1 MEEHFA
7 VSDLRWPMHASQN
20 SRASQACLVL
30 RNCRKY
36 VMPQRSLSRQI
47 KLSIF
52 DEPDLQPSRHNS
64 VLLVQPSGSWRKPDL
79 RNVGEVTVPDVD
91 SGELRECDISE
102 TKEDFLP
109 VADSFPISDN
119 ASAAGDRRTH
129 AVNVEQVTS
138 HQWWVASHVRIEAA
152 EAAASQ
158 LNTHKQSTKL
168 NLSCKTQLSLSKLHV
183 VADSSSTTWK
193 DTK

>member
-20 SRASQACLVL
+20 SRASHACLEL

-109 VADSFPISDN
+109 VADSFPTMPVQPGTGGRMQSMWNKLPATNDEWLVMFVLRLQKLLHHSWIHTN
-119 ASAAGDRRTH
+119 K
-129 AVNVEQVTS
+129 
-138 HQWWVASHVRIEAA
+138 VR
-152 EAAASQ
+152 S
-158 LNTHKQSTKL
+158 
-168 NLSCKTQLSLSKLHV
+168 
-183 VADSSSTTWK
+183 
-193 DTK
+193 